1 MIMISIEKGGK
12 ALKRSVKVLFVLGLI
27 LTIGGPYFP
36 SFIYNLIYLYNY
48 RTVDFRFE
56 NVIPC
61 IRACGIVLS
70 AWGIVIYMK
79 EEK

>member
-1 MIMISIEKGGK
+1 M
-12 ALKRSVKVLFVLGLI
+12 KRSVKVLFVLGLI

-70 AWGIVIYMK
+70 AWGISIYMK